1 MWRCLRTR
9 PCVRSPGAPSSSSA
23 WLGMRVF
30 WLKGWALGF
39 APRFVPPPAAM
50 EFRPPL
56 PFVQRNMSLDSVVP
70 FGVQTSSGDIWTP
83 LEDRVFRSRSCGPA
97 IPHQRPAFPF
107 KIPHDPRVDFG
118 IPVAPAEP
126 VAAGSR
132 RSEAA
137 SSEDKILEQLRAEL
151 ERGLVGVASEPSCKG
166 LFPQEVCGACGVA
179 LDARADARTMALAL
193 DCVGDVRIV
202 ERDLQACTMVCS
214 LGRGRGRERS
224 VLCEFNAAWSRRP
237 WPLGAFVPLSTCLGL
252 GPRGDLPQGGFLF
265 AGASSCGSSVA
276 LSGVAAP
283 RLLRSV
289 QMARPCDRQR
299 TQVREHLL
307 FCICFWFFGEVQSSS
322 WPCFSRSQ
330 VLAGPPWR
338 AIVVSACNSTL
349 LRASACAFACVL
361 LRFSTCVRTH
371 PICM

>member
-1 MWRCLRTR
+1 
-9 PCVRSPGAPSSSSA
+9 
-23 WLGMRVF
+23 
-30 WLKGWALGF
+30 
-39 APRFVPPPAAM
+39 
-50 EFRPPL
+50 
-56 PFVQRNMSLDSVVP
+56 
-70 FGVQTSSGDIWTP
+70 
-83 LEDRVFRSRSCGPA
+83 
-97 IPHQRPAFPF
+97 
-107 KIPHDPRVDFG
+107 
-118 IPVAPAEP
+118 
-126 VAAGSR
+126 
-132 RSEAA
+132 
-137 SSEDKILEQLRAEL
+137 
-151 ERGLVGVASEPSCKG
+151 
-166 LFPQEVCGACGVA
+166 
-179 LDARADARTMALAL
+179 MALAL

-224 VLCEFNAAWSRRP
+224 VLCEFNAAWSHRP

-322 WPCFSRSQ
+322 WPCFSRFQ
-330 VLAGPPWR
+330 VLAGPPWS